1 LSAEFRKRN
10 IFSVT
15 KADNLFFS
23 TGIPIHQQN
32 LIFQSKEL
40 KDSRRLCDAGI
51 KNGSTIKLVIAMKG
65 GPIST
70 RRLSVS
76 CEHHMMLKEL
86 KELLENTRSSESRT
100 RQPLT
105 DPSFVFQG

>member
-1 LSAEFRKRN
+1 MKPVIGVLLSRTLFLV
-10 IFSVT
+10 FSVYF
-15 KADNLFFS
+15 LFNEIYFFL
-23 TGIPIHQQN
+23 GIPIHQQN

-51 KNGSTIKLVIAMKG
+51 KNGSIIKLVISMKG

-70 RRLSVS
+70 RRLSLS

-86 KELLENTRSSESRT
+86 KELIENT
-100 RQPLT
+100 
-105 DPSFVFQG
+105 G

>member
-1 LSAEFRKRN
+1 M
-10 IFSVT
+10 T